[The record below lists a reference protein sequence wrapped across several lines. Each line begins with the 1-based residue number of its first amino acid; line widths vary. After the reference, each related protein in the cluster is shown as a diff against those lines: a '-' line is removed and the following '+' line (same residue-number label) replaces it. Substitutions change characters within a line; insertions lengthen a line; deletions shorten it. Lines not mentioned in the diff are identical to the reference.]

1 VRHLALWAELRKGGL
16 HVDLLY
22 APHAW
27 DSMLRA
33 FGLEENAA
41 EASENARDENAREE
55 NARAFEE
62 HAFGGDSAPVAAHP
76 SAGLFAGRH
85 VVYLLCAGAGEWQT
99 RFGAPRVGCPR
110 FSAARARRHCGGAE
124 GVATLLTRY
133 RHAGLIKDA
142 NFI

>member
-1 VRHLALWAELRKGGL
+1 
-16 HVDLLY
+16 
-22 APHAW
+22 
-27 DSMLRA
+27 MLRA

-85 VVYLLCAGAGEWQT
+85 VVYL
-99 RFGAPRVGCPR
+99 
-110 FSAARARRHCGGAE
+110 HCGGAE